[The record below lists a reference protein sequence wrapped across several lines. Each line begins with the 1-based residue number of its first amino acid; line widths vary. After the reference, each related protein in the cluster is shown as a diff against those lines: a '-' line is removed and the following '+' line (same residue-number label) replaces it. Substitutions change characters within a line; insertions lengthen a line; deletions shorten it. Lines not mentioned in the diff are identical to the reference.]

1 MGRGEKDAGLS
12 AVSVLHEIAAKV
24 AVRLAA
30 RQEKV
35 PFGELQMRLRS
46 LPQRPRV
53 DVLAGLRQPGI
64 HVIAEVKRASPSQ
77 KDIARDADPLQVAR
91 EYVNAGA
98 FALSVLTEQDYF
110 NGEPKFLQDIR
121 KQHPEARLLMKDF
134 MLEPYQIWEAKVLGA
149 DMILLIVALLGK
161 EKTRELHEM
170 AKALGMTSLV
180 EVHDAAELKI
190 AVDIPDCLIGINNR
204 NLKTLEIDLNTT
216 RTLVPLIPKNRLFI
230 TESGL
235 SRGEELQEFRR
246 AGCCGFLIG
255 SSLMKTGKPGE
266 ALKNLIKDASNAG

>member
-1 MGRGEKDAGLS
+1 M
-12 AVSVLHEIAAKV
+12 SVLHEIAAKV

-46 LPQRPRV
+46 LPQRARV
-53 DVLAGLRQPGI
+53 DVLGDLRKSGV
-64 HVIAEVKRASPSQ
+64 HVISEVKRASPSQ

-110 NGEPKFLQDIR
+110 HGDPKFLADIR

-180 EVHDAAELKI
+180 EVHDADELKI

-216 RTLVPLIPKNRLFI
+216 RVLVPLIPKDRLFI

-235 SRGEELQEFRR
+235 SRGEEVREFHRL
-246 AGCCGFLIG
+246 GCCGFLIG

-266 ALKNLIKDASNAG
+266 ALRQLIEDASDAG